1 MMMVMLAVTLE
12 VMRTCSSPPSQASEI
27 FFFSELPQLQS
38 LSLCLAGILR
48 ITGSAGQKESNPRE
62 ELSEG
67 GSSAFGKQ

>member
-38 LSLCLAGILR
+38 LSLCLAGVLR
-48 ITGSAGQKESNPRE
+48 ITGSAG
-62 ELSEG
+62 
-67 GSSAFGKQ
+67 